1 MNKYAA
7 GGKCGSMSSS
17 SSAFA
22 SSSAG
27 TLNIAALMAQREKD
41 DMFFSS
47 SAKDAKAPAPA
58 PAKNPSSLQPLQNS
72 QHSQELVIKKK
83 YNQSDIDIILGG
95 D

>member
-17 SSAFA
+17 SAGGYA
-22 SSSAG
+22 SAG

-41 DMFFSS
+41 DIFFSS
-47 SAKDAKAPAPA
+47 SAAPAKDAKDAKAAPA
-58 PAKNPSSLQPLQNS
+58 ASSAHQTS
-72 QHSQELVIKKK
+72 LVIKKK

>member
-7 GGKCGSMSSS
+7 GGKCGSMSS
-17 SSAFA
+17 AFA
-22 SSSAG
+22 SGSG

-47 SAKDAKAPAPA
+47 SASAKDPAKDLSAKDAKAPAALSPA
-58 PAKNPSSLQPLQNS
+58 PASHQTS
-72 QHSQELVIKKK
+72 LVIKKK

>member
-17 SSAFA
+17 SSASA
-22 SSSAG
+22 SAG

-47 SAKDAKAPAPA
+47 SASAPAKDAKA

>member
-17 SSAFA
+17 SA
-22 SSSAG
+22 SGGSAG

-47 SAKDAKAPAPA
+47 SASAKDAKALSPAP
-58 PAKNPSSLQPLQNS
+58 SSSHQTS
-72 QHSQELVIKKK
+72 LVIKKK

>member
-17 SSAFA
+17 SA
-22 SSSAG
+22 SGGSG

-47 SAKDAKAPAPA
+47 SAPAPSPAKDAKDLSPAPQT
-58 PAKNPSSLQPLQNS
+58 S
-72 QHSQELVIKKK
+72 LVIKKK

>member
-22 SSSAG
+22 GASAG

-47 SAKDAKAPAPA
+47 SAPAKDAKDAKAAPA
-58 PAKNPSSLQPLQNS
+58 DQTS
-72 QHSQELVIKKK
+72 LVIKKK